1 MCKPNLFF
9 LTAATVLL
17 SVAATFGASWA
28 DTVILIENATI
39 INPASSRNEV
49 LDGFVLIRDESIEYV
64 GRKRPKVPK
73 TIKTIDGRGKFVI
86 PGLIDSHVHL
96 ANIAG
101 LNFKFSRK
109 YPELA
114 ESYYRQLNRS
124 YLYFGYTTLIDLNN
138 HSPKIVASLMKQE
151 VRPEILTCGAQLE
164 VWNGF
169 MMTDYE
175 PEERLTEFPNF
186 VIDRYNEKVRLPK
199 VDSPESHTAE
209 ASVRKIVRE
218 QNAVCAKFAYE
229 DGFGGTEDV
238 TWEMPTPEIT
248 REIAAETRRVKIPL
262 MLHASSYT
270 AQRFAV
276 DNGID
281 IIAHGMWHWG
291 AVKDYLNVNELPE
304 PHRNLLRTIAAQG
317 IGFQPTFRVLA
328 GQRDVFVDEF
338 INDQHLAAV
347 YPKEFLAWLRSGE
360 GSWQRDNIKK
370 YGKGIFDEMP
380 DSEIA
385 ALFQRFVDKIALS
398 SRFLADDSGRLL
410 FGSDTPSSNSHA
422 NPPGYNGF
430 LEMREWS
437 KAGIPLGKIL
447 RAATIDNAK
456 AFNID
461 RSFGSIEKGKISNLL
476 ILSRNPLSDV
486 TAYDSIETVFIRGK
500 HYARR
505 DLSAETRNA
514 ETRNAET
521 RNAETRTK

>member
-1 MCKPNLFF
+1 ML
-9 LTAATVLL
+9 AVLL
-17 SVAATFGASWA
+17 SSGIAAFGASRPESV
-28 DTVILIENATI
+28 TLIENATI
-39 INPASSRNEV
+39 INPTSSGTDV
-49 LDGFVLIRDESIEYV
+49 FDGFVLIRDETIAYV
-64 GRKRPKVPK
+64 ERKRPKVPP
-73 TIKTIDGRGKFVI
+73 TATRIDGRGKFVI

-138 HSPKIVASLMKQE
+138 HSPKIVESLMKQD

-175 PEERLTEFPNF
+175 PGERLQEFPNF
-186 VIDRYNEKVRLPK
+186 IIDKYNPNARLPK
-199 VDSPESHTAE
+199 VDSPESHTPE

-248 REIAAETRRVKIPL
+248 REIAAETRKSKIPL
-262 MLHASSYT
+262 MLHASSYG

-276 DNGID
+276 ENGID

-291 AVKDYLNVNELPE
+291 ALTDYLNVKELPVS
-304 PHRNLLRTIAAQG
+304 HRELLRTIAAKR
-317 IGFQPTFRVLA
+317 IGYQPTFRVLA
-328 GQRDVFVDEF
+328 GQRDVFVDDF
-338 INDQHLAAV
+338 INDPHLAAV
-347 YPKEFLAWLRSGE
+347 YPQEFLAWLKTGE
-360 GSWQRDNIKK
+360 GTWQRDNIKK
-370 YGKGIFDEMP
+370 YGKGFFDEMP
-380 DSEIA
+380 NAEIA
-385 ALFQRFVDKIALS
+385 GFFQHFVDKIAVS
-398 SRFLADDSGRLL
+398 SRFLTDNKARLL

-430 LEMREWS
+430 LEMREWA

-456 AFNID
+456 AFGLD
-461 RSFGSIEKGKISNLL
+461 RAIGSIQKGKTANLL
-476 ILSRNPLSDV
+476 MLTRNPLEDV
-486 TAYDSIETVFIRGK
+486 AAYDSIESVFIRGK
-500 HYARR
+500 LSARR
-505 DLSAETRNA
+505 ELSAETRNA
-514 ETRNAET
+514 EN
-521 RNAETRTK
+521 RTK